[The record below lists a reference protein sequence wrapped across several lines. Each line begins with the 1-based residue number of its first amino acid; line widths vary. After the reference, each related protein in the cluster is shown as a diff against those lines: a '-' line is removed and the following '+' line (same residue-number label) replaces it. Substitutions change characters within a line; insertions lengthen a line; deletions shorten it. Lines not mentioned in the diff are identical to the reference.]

1 MHNGLVLEQL
11 FKDMKDALRAGDK
24 LRLGVIRLLRAQL
37 ENAAI
42 QRRRKLTEDEILSVF
57 SSAVKMRKEAIEKFR
72 EGNRQDLVEKELAEL
87 NIVQGYLP
95 QPLSEE
101 EVSVLVDKT
110 VREVGASGLV
120 DLGTVMKQIM
130 PQVRGRVEGGLVNKL
145 VKEKLQNL

>member
-1 MHNGLVLEQL
+1 MEQL

-37 ENAAI
+37 ENVAI
-42 QRRRKLTEDEILSVF
+42 QRRRELTEDEILSVF

-95 QPLSEE
+95 QLLSEE

>member
-1 MHNGLVLEQL
+1 M
-11 FKDMKDALRAGDK
+11 
-24 LRLGVIRLLRAQL
+24 RLSSGG
-37 ENAAI
+37 
-42 QRRRKLTEDEILSVF
+42 LTEDEILSVF

-101 EVSVLVDKT
+101 EVSVLVDKA
-110 VREVGASGLV
+110 VREVEAS
-120 DLGTVMKQIM
+120 
-130 PQVRGRVEGGLVNKL
+130 GLVNKL

>member
-37 ENAAI
+37 ENVAI
-42 QRRRKLTEDEILSVF
+42 QRRRELTEDEILSVF

-101 EVSVLVDKT
+101 EVSVLIDKT

-120 DLGTVMKQIM
+120 NLGTVMKQIM

>member
-1 MHNGLVLEQL
+1 MHNVLVLEQL

-101 EVSVLVDKT
+101 EVSILVDKT
-110 VREVGASGLV
+110 VREVGARGLV

-145 VKEKLQNL
+145 VKEKLQSL

>member
-95 QPLSEE
+95 QPLSEQ

-120 DLGTVMKQIM
+120 
-130 PQVRGRVEGGLVNKL
+130 NKL

>member
-95 QPLSEE
+95 RPLSEE

>member
-95 QPLSEE
+95 RPLSEE

-110 VREVGASGLV
+110 VREVGANGLV

-145 VKEKLQNL
+145 VKEKLQDL

>member
-1 MHNGLVLEQL
+1 
-11 FKDMKDALRAGDK
+11 MKDALRAGDK

>member
-1 MHNGLVLEQL
+1 MHSGLVLEQL

-37 ENAAI
+37 ENVAI
-42 QRRRKLTEDEILSVF
+42 QRRRELTEDEILSVF

>member
-1 MHNGLVLEQL
+1 MHNVLVLEQL
-11 FKDMKDALRAGDK
+11 SKDMKDALRAGDK
-24 LRLGVIRLLRAQL
+24 LRLGVIRLLRAQF

-42 QRRRKLTEDEILSVF
+42 QRRRELTEDEILSVF

-72 EGNRQDLVEKELAEL
+72 EGHRQDLVERELAEL
-87 NIVQGYLP
+87 SIVQSYLP

-101 EVSVLVDKT
+101 EVSVFVDTT
-110 VREVGASGLV
+110 VREVGAMGLA

-130 PQVRGRVEGGLVNKL
+130 PRVRGRVEGGLVNKL

>member
-1 MHNGLVLEQL
+1 MHNGPVLEQL

-37 ENAAI
+37 ENVAI
-42 QRRRKLTEDEILSVF
+42 QRRRELTEDEILSVF

>member
-1 MHNGLVLEQL
+1 
-11 FKDMKDALRAGDK
+11 MKDALRAGDK

-95 QPLSEE
+95 RPLSEE

-110 VREVGASGLV
+110 VREVGANGLV

-145 VKEKLQNL
+145 VKEKLQDL